1 VEKEKSMRNKGFRFG
16 GTSWRIRALAT
27 IALVAI
33 AVLGATQT
41 FASTGTSGAPVGE
54 GVQAE
59 APKYEA
65 PKGPLLADTQLTSI
79 VRQVASLAHVAA
91 PSEVHAVDTSL
102 RGAMEVDPHNVLP
115 PAPDPGMAALEASE
129 VVVVTM
135 HGDFVLDN
143 ARVPPGQPAP
153 TGKVLTLILDAHT
166 GQMEGRAVS
175 DDVAPGVASLGAAR
189 ALD

>member
-1 VEKEKSMRNKGFRFG
+1 MMLG
-16 GTSWRIRALAT
+16 GTPSST
-27 IALVAI
+27 IAC
-33 AVLGATQT
+33 
-41 FASTGTSGAPVGE
+41 SGSA
-54 GVQAE
+54 
-59 APKYEA
+59 
-65 PKGPLLADTQLTSI
+65 
-79 VRQVASLAHVAA
+79 ASLADVSA
-91 PSEVHAVDTSL
+91 PSEVRAVDTSL

-143 ARVPPGQPAP
+143 ARVPHGQPAP

-166 GQMEGRAVS
+166 GQVEGRAVS
-175 DDVAPGVASLGAAR
+175 DDIAPGVASLGPAR